1 MPSRMG
7 RIWETVKGFGKTTK
21 NGLKRFRQRTIIC
34 MFGEQNTK

>member
-21 NGLKRFRQRTIIC
+21 KRLETFQ
-34 MFGEQNTK
+34 TKDYNLHVW